1 MAIAIVVGAA
11 AGPAAAALSETILV
25 SPDPGQEV
33 PLSASDGPTVLI
45 AQDRSAD
52 LSDPFPDSNTVRL
65 RTTDG
70 NITFSSEGATTAQPD
85 VIEGEWT
92 NVSQINATSNS
103 LKIDPG
109 DKQSVIVEGDVDSI
123 NVSEVS
129 VSSLDD
135 GEADLIYSGTG
146 GSANITVGGL
156 GNGQKL
162 VAVDLADGSI
172 LASATSN
179 RNGFAE
185 FSGLPLS
192 THKVDLR
199 IQQDPPYV
207 QSQRPSGGEYVTN
220 RNVTLNAVVEDPAGG
235 DLNVKVYHRNAS
247 ESSFTLAKTTTV
259 SSGTNVTA
267 DVDAAPGDGLWYVA
281 LESQHDG
288 ETADSRTY
296 RFRAPGR
303 IKVVNGSN
311 GALLNTTEVEYS
323 ITATEEDYQR
333 LGNTTTGYI
342 DLKGVPETQLR
353 VEIRAQDF
361 ENRTLVIDDP
371 SSSPSALMEPSPGS
385 GLSGEKETYT
395 QFFALDDRTGN
406 YPAANTVLVISQYL
420 NGSWTE
426 IASEEFGSQNLIKQS
441 LSDGNDYRLR
451 IRNGEG
457 NIRELSIFEGDTTL
471 ENETVTLT
479 VETVEPGDG
488 SFGDLGYA
496 WDASFRDEEGQ
507 SPFIRYQLDTRNET
521 SVDNLRVVIYEQGNE
536 TNEIYNN
543 SFGLANSVQIT
554 QPLTDD
560 QSNKT
565 WIVAWSGDV
574 EDDPVQGSRVVGSF
588 TRPSLPIDDFWL
600 SAGSFVLL
608 VSIGG
613 LFGGIR
619 AEIGA
624 VVVALLGSILWFIGA
639 LPGAVAGGAVV
650 AAMAVAIFFKVRVS
664 RGPA

>member
-1 MAIAIVVGAA
+1 
-11 AGPAAAALSETILV
+11 
-25 SPDPGQEV
+25 
-33 PLSASDGPTVLI
+33 
-45 AQDRSAD
+45 
-52 LSDPFPDSNTVRL
+52 
-65 RTTDG
+65 
-70 NITFSSEGATTAQPD
+70 
-85 VIEGEWT
+85 
-92 NVSQINATSNS
+92 
-103 LKIDPG
+103 
-109 DKQSVIVEGDVDSI
+109 
-123 NVSEVS
+123 
-129 VSSLDD
+129 
-135 GEADLIYSGTG
+135 
-146 GSANITVGGL
+146 
-156 GNGQKL
+156 
-162 VAVDLADGSI
+162 
-172 LASATSN
+172 
-179 RNGFAE
+179 
-185 FSGLPLS
+185 
-192 THKVDLR
+192 
-199 IQQDPPYV
+199 
-207 QSQRPSGGEYVTN
+207 
-220 RNVTLNAVVEDPAGG
+220 
-235 DLNVKVYHRNAS
+235 
-247 ESSFTLAKTTTV
+247 
-259 SSGTNVTA
+259 
-267 DVDAAPGDGLWYVA
+267 
-281 LESQHDG
+281 
-288 ETADSRTY
+288 
-296 RFRAPGR
+296 
-303 IKVVNGSN
+303 
-311 GALLNTTEVEYS
+311 
-323 ITATEEDYQR
+323 
-333 LGNTTTGYI
+333 
-342 DLKGVPETQLR
+342 
-353 VEIRAQDF
+353 
-361 ENRTLVIDDP
+361 
-371 SSSPSALMEPSPGS
+371 MEPSPGS
-385 GLSGEKETYT
+385 GLSGENETYT

-406 YPAANTVLVISQYL
+406 YPATNTVLVISQYL
-420 NGSWTE
+420 NGSWSE

-451 IRNGEG
+451 IRKGEG

-496 WDASFRDEEGQ
+496 WDASFSDEEGQ
-507 SPFIRYQLDTRNET
+507 SPFIRYQLDTRNQT

-554 QPLTDD
+554 QPLTDE

-624 VVVALLGSILWFIGA
+624 VVVALLGSILWYIGA

>member
-1 MAIAIVVGAA
+1 
-11 AGPAAAALSETILV
+11 
-25 SPDPGQEV
+25 
-33 PLSASDGPTVLI
+33 
-45 AQDRSAD
+45 
-52 LSDPFPDSNTVRL
+52 
-65 RTTDG
+65 
-70 NITFSSEGATTAQPD
+70 
-85 VIEGEWT
+85 
-92 NVSQINATSNS
+92 
-103 LKIDPG
+103 
-109 DKQSVIVEGDVDSI
+109 
-123 NVSEVS
+123 
-129 VSSLDD
+129 
-135 GEADLIYSGTG
+135 
-146 GSANITVGGL
+146 
-156 GNGQKL
+156 
-162 VAVDLADGSI
+162 
-172 LASATSN
+172 
-179 RNGFAE
+179 
-185 FSGLPLS
+185 
-192 THKVDLR
+192 
-199 IQQDPPYV
+199 
-207 QSQRPSGGEYVTN
+207 
-220 RNVTLNAVVEDPAGG
+220 
-235 DLNVKVYHRNAS
+235 
-247 ESSFTLAKTTTV
+247 
-259 SSGTNVTA
+259 
-267 DVDAAPGDGLWYVA
+267 
-281 LESQHDG
+281 
-288 ETADSRTY
+288 
-296 RFRAPGR
+296 
-303 IKVVNGSN
+303 
-311 GALLNTTEVEYS
+311 
-323 ITATEEDYQR
+323 
-333 LGNTTTGYI
+333 
-342 DLKGVPETQLR
+342 VPETQLR